1 MKSTKKEH
9 KSLTSNRRL
18 RVDGIY
24 SKAQMK
30 TGETIIVLII
40 FFILLAGAM
49 VFYAKIQTYTLAKKQ
64 EELQEQT
71 AITLAN
77 RIRHLAEISCTIDG
91 SVVFDCYDLVKLTAL
106 QKIVETSSLYYQ
118 LNVFHDSRVVVTSVY
133 PEQEE
138 LVLYDFGSAEEST
151 SALPFR
157 IPVTIYDPRDG
168 TYNFGYMTIEV
179 YA

>member
-1 MKSTKKEH
+1 MIRKE
-9 KSLTSNRRL
+9 RFF
-18 RVDGIY
+18 

-40 FFILLAGAM
+40 FFILLAGGM

-64 EELQEQT
+64 EELQEQS

-91 SVVFDCYDLVKLTAL
+91 SVIFDCYDLVKLTAL
-106 QKIVETSSLYYQ
+106 QTTIETSVSGSSAIETSALYYYYRT
-118 LNVFHDSRVVVTSVY
+118 NVFQNSRVVVISVY

-138 LVLYDFGSAEEST
+138 VVLYDFGFAEQST
-151 SALPFR
+151 AALPFR
-157 IPVTIYDPRDG
+157 IPVTLYDPRDS
-168 TYNFGYMTIEV
+168 TYNFGYITIEV
-179 YA
+179 YT